1 MGEYTGEPILDG
13 AARGIEVVLVPG
25 ARICFTGTVIGPD
38 GREVHRE
45 ELEDMAEE
53 RGLQPVA
60 NVTKTR
66 CDVLVTAE
74 DGSQS
79 NKAKNA
85 AKWGKLV
92 FTAREFTAWWRG
104 EAASAESGPS
114 AEADVVIRPL
124 TDPPG

>member
-1 MGEYTGEPILDG
+1 M
-13 AARGIEVVLVPG
+13 
-25 ARICFTGTVIGPD
+25 IGPD
-38 GREVHRE
+38 GREVYRE
-45 ELEDMAEE
+45 DLEDMAVE

-85 AKWGKLV
+85 AKWGKPV
-92 FTAREFTAWWRG
+92 FTAREFTEWWRG
-104 EAASAESGPS
+104 EPASAGPESA
-114 AEADVVIRPL
+114 AEAGVVIRPL
-124 TDPPG
+124 IDPAG